1 MWHPVRGEA
10 LLSVSS
16 IYKPHHRRRHPS
28 FSLCLCGDSLLK
40 ISSPLFKNHFCVYP
54 LCLPLSLPSLPSS
67 SLPLSVCLSL
77 SLPASLCVVLISDR
91 HCSRSQRGTE
101 TAAQN
106 SEAKR
111 LKKKE
116 NTLVNT
122 TPDISLFFLIWCL
135 PFNFS
140 HLPPSIDKK
149 TTPSIQ
155 RVSSP
160 RLSADF
166 SSCFSFFFFFW
177 VATSNAQPNQEGG
190 RISPHWRVYLGWV
203 S

>member
-16 IYKPHHRRRHPS
+16 IYKPHHHRRRHPS

-111 LKKKE
+111 LKKKKE

-122 TPDISLFFLIWCL
+122 TPDIPLFFLFDVFHLISL
-135 PFNFS
+135 TS
-140 HLPPSIDKK
+140 HLPLTKK

-166 SSCFSFFFFFW
+166 SSCFSFLFFFFLFFFW

-190 RISPHWRVYLGWV
+190 RISPH
-203 S
+203 